1 MNVTALTEL
10 PAAARNWKRVGWV
23 LLLLGAL
30 FAAGNAL
37 LFMLVPEHGSP
48 SIKGRFLGTE
58 LAGWAHTMGGALAA
72 LIGPFQLIT
81 RLRTSWPRVH
91 VWMGRTY
98 LLAVLCGALGGLFF
112 APKADAGSFGNVG
125 FAALGIFWL
134 YSGTQAYLAIRR
146 GDVQTH
152 RRWMLRNYALTF
164 AAATL
169 RIQLPLL
176 IIGGVAFQAAYTTVA
191 WSSWVPNWLAV
202 EWWLRKGKA
211 VAR

>member
-1 MNVTALTEL
+1 MNVTALTA
-10 PAAARNWKRVGWV
+10 PAASTWKRVGWV

-30 FAAGNAL
+30 FAAGNAVM
-37 LFMLVPEHGSP
+37 FMLVPELGSP
-48 SIKGRFLGTE
+48 SIKSRFFGTA
-58 LAGWAHTMGGALAA
+58 LAGWAHTMGGAVAV

-81 RLRTSWPRVH
+81 KIRTTWPRLH

-98 LLAVLCGALGGLFF
+98 LLAVLSGALGGLYF
-112 APKADAGSFGNVG
+112 APNGDAGVFGNIG
-125 FAALGIFWL
+125 FATLAIFWL
-134 YSGTQAYLAIRR
+134 YSGAQAYLAIRR

-176 IIGGVAFQAAYTTVA
+176 IIGGLSFQIAYTTVA

-202 EWWLRKGKA
+202 EWWLQQRKA
-211 VAR
+211 VTR

>member
-1 MNVTALTEL
+1 MNVTALTSA
-10 PAAARNWKRVGWV
+10 PTATRNWNRVGWV

-37 LFMLVPEHGSP
+37 MFMLVPEHGSP
-48 SIKGRFLGTE
+48 SIKARFFGTA
-58 LAGWAHTMGGALAA
+58 LAGWAHTMGGAVAV
-72 LIGPFQLIT
+72 LIGPFQLLT
-81 RLRTSWPRVH
+81 KLRTSLPRVH
-91 VWMGRTY
+91 VWMGRVY
-98 LLAVLCGALGGLFF
+98 LFAVFCGALGGLYFS
-112 APKADAGSFGNVG
+112 ANSDAGMAGNIG
-125 FAALGIFWL
+125 FATLAIFWL

-176 IIGGVAFQAAYTTVA
+176 IIGGVAFQVAYTTVA

-211 VAR
+211 VVR